1 MSCDLSLF
9 KNGEQ
14 QTAYNKQM
22 ELLSKIKVGGLSLDA
37 RLREVINS
45 DYYKQLSE
53 PLNLDN
59 NNKDEGTKARYLKQI
74 IKTYH
79 TAVEEEIIRR
89 RGEFK
94 STKDDTGNFTLE
106 NSIMA
111 RDNFKRKT
119 KIGLPINK
127 ADLDGLYQFSK

>member
-119 KIGLPINK
+119 KIGLEINK

>member
-1 MSCDLSLF
+1 M
-9 KNGEQ
+9 KNNIKPLWED
-14 QTAYNKQM
+14 NK
-22 ELLSKIKVGGLSLDA
+22 
-37 RLREVINS
+37 
-45 DYYKQLSE
+45 
-53 PLNLDN
+53 
-59 NNKDEGTKARYLKQI
+59 NKDEGTKARYLKQI
-74 IKTYH
+74 VKTYH

-89 RGEFK
+89 RSDFK

-119 KIGLPINK
+119 KIGLEINK